1 MKFFATTI
9 SKTIATQNASKS
21 EFVQLTKIILAN
33 MKVNMF
39 TLLAGSSLIVSH
51 TFYLVCA
58 KSC

>member
-9 SKTIATQNASKS
+9 SKTIATQNASKT

-39 TLLAGSSLIVSH
+39 TPLAGSSLIVSH
-51 TFYLVCA
+51 AFDLVCA